1 MIQKTNHPHF
11 PIWEKYDKLYEAKFG
26 TAPCIAYQAVTSLT
40 KEHLKNHSVK
50 GLVRIVE
57 LFFEE
62 ENTPNTVYDLKAIL
76 SSFFINK
83 YSPKLKLDPKLYANA
98 DEWNKEVY

>member
-1 MIQKTNHPHF
+1 MPEKKEHPYI
-11 PIWEKYDKLYEAKFG
+11 PIWEKYTELFDKKFD
-26 TAPCIAYQAVTSLT
+26 TSPCINYGACCGIIKQR
-40 KEHLKNHSVK
+40 LKNHSVK
-50 GLVRIVE
+50 GLVRIIE

-62 ENTPNTVYDLKAIL
+62 ENSPNTVYDLKAIL

-83 YSPKLKLDPKLYANA
+83 YSPKLKLDPKIYSNA